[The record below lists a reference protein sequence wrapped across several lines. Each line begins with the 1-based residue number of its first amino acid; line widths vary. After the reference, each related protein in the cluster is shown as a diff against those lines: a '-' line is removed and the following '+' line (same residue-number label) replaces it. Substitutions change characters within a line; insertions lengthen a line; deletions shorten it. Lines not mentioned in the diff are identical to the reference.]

1 MWPFLAHADGERVI
15 SLSFS
20 SYMALSF
27 SSYKATS
34 TIRLGPHSITSFHL
48 NYLLKALSPDILTLG
63 VKLQHM
69 NSGGEEANGKGQFLL
84 TSSEH
89 LYLVLF

>member
-1 MWPFLAHADGERVI
+1 MTSSRGSSPPRDQTHI
-15 SLSFS
+15 SCV
-20 SYMALSF
+20 SYIGRWVLHH
-27 SSYKATS
+27 
-34 TIRLGPHSITSFHL
+34 LQHLENPSFHL
-48 NYLLKALSPDILTLG
+48 MYLLKALSPDTLTLW
-63 VKLQHM
+63 VK